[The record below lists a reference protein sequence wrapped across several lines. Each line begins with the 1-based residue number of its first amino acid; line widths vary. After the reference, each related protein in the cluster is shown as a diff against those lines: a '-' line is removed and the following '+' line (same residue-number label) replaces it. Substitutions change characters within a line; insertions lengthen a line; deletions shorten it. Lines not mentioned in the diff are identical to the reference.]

1 MGRKVS
7 PPISLL
13 RFFDFLFVSGDCSGA
28 YLTQRVV
35 MPLPHCVWLLA
46 SWPTFTWVCPGSR
59 LGPAM
64 SMSPWLQARNQATI
78 CSALALLIQQV
89 EDTFHI
95 EGYSMLRNGLCALII
110 TAYLSVEQQIPSC
123 SSEVKKHFYCYSHV
137 SRKHLQLH
145 WVGLC
150 RY

>member
-13 RFFDFLFVSGDCSGA
+13 RFFDFSLCKWGLLGCLLDSEGGDAAATLCLTAGFLAHIYLGLSWVAAGPSHVNVSGTSG
-28 YLTQRVV
+28 Q
-35 MPLPHCVWLLA
+35 
-46 SWPTFTWVCPGSR
+46 
-59 LGPAM
+59 
-64 SMSPWLQARNQATI
+64 NQATI

-145 WVGLC
+145 
-150 RY
+150 